1 MSMRRKIVW
10 GRPLLT
16 LTQFLVLA
24 AVIIGLIVALDLNR
38 RAQAGRL
45 VGADGEALEAE
56 LEIQQTRQVELQATL
71 TYVQSDEYVEVYARE
86 EGGLLLPGETGIV
99 PLMIEATPSPKPE
112 MSPTPNPADNAQ
124 PWQAWWQLLFDAPLP
139 AR

>member
-1 MSMRRKIVW
+1 MRRKFVW

-45 VGADGEALEAE
+45 VGADGAVLEEE
-56 LEIQQTRQVELQATL
+56 LEFQQTRQVELQATL
-71 TYVQSDEYVEVYARE
+71 VYVQSDEYVEVYARE
-86 EGGLLLPGETGIV
+86 EGGFLLPGETGIV
-99 PLMIEATPSPKPE
+99 PLLIEATPSPEPQT
-112 MSPTPNPADNAQ
+112 TPAPDLADSAQ

>member
-1 MSMRRKIVW
+1 MSMRRKFFW

-24 AVIIGLIVALDLNR
+24 AVIMGLIVALDLNR

-45 VGADGEALEAE
+45 VGADGETLKEE
-56 LEIQQTRQVELQATL
+56 LKQEQTRQVELQATL

-86 EGGLLLPGETGIV
+86 EGGLLQPGETGIV
-99 PLMIEATPSPKPE
+99 PLMIEATPSPSPQQT
-112 MSPTPNPADNAQ
+112 PTPDPASAAQ
-124 PWQAWWQLLFDAPLP
+124 PWQAWWQLLTDAPLP
-139 AR
+139 SR